1 MRWSCRRGRGLVV
14 LATAAVAL
22 PLTATLSPAAADT
35 PAPAPVATPAPVA
48 AVVPQPVSQ
57 QALPG
62 GEFTLTAKTRI
73 AVLSRDSAAVG
84 VGTYL
89 SKLLAPA
96 TGFDLQVVR
105 TTKAPDKAVVLDP
118 NGPKELGAEG
128 YTVSARANGIVVTAY
143 GAQGLFRGVQTLRQ
157 LLPAAVESRT
167 KQSRAWTVAS
177 TEISDSPRYEYRG
190 VMLDVARRF
199 FPVEQVK
206 RYIDEAAAY
215 KINKLQLHLTDD
227 QGWRIAIDAL
237 PNLTKVGAS
246 TQSGFTGGTGWYYT
260 AADYK
265 EIVSYAASRFM
276 TVVPEIDGPGHTWAA
291 QTSVPELRC
300 DDKYA
305 RPYSGFDVKVSLF
318 CLGEQKQ
325 MDATKNFLQTVI
337 KAVAE
342 LTPGPY
348 IHLGGDEVPDA
359 TTSEQYDSYVKTVS
373 DATTAEKKTVMG
385 WHQLGQ
391 SPLPAGSLLQYWG
404 EDDDRKTIG
413 TAKEALGIRHLRAGA
428 AQDAR
433 FIMSPSD
440 HAYLDMQYDASTP
453 YGLKW
458 SGFVPVQRSY
468 EWDPATVTG
477 KLDGTGVIVPAQKVA
492 GVAAALWADRAYE
505 GSNELP
511 NAGTRWPAP
520 QEYADFMSF
529 PRLPAIAEVG
539 WSPQSARDWNGFR
552 QRLGLHGPRWTA
564 AGIGFYPAPDVAWA
578 GTAGIGLEGVHTLT
592 TGGKALNVPG
602 SSTASGTQLTTATA
616 DGGSGQ
622 KWSFTRYSDGTYAL
636 VNQASGLC
644 ADVNRGFT
652 SAGAKI
658 IQWTCTGTPNQRWIV
673 TPVNGGHTITSAK
686 TKLLLT
692 AASTADGALITQR
705 AAKGTALQKWTVE

>member
-1 MRWSCRRGRGLVV
+1 MRWSHRRGRHLVA
-14 LATAAVAL
+14 LTTAAITL
-22 PLTATLSPAAADT
+22 PLTAMLTPAAAET
-35 PAPAPVATPAPVA
+35 PAPAPVPTPGA

-62 GEFTLTAKTRI
+62 TEFTLSAKTRI
-73 AVLSRDSAAVG
+73 AVLSKDAAAVG

-96 TGFDLQVVR
+96 TGLDLRVVK

-128 YTVSARANGIVVTAY
+128 YTLTTDKNGVVVTAY

-167 KQSRAWTVAS
+167 KQSRAWTIAPAK
-177 TEISDSPRYEYRG
+177 ISDSPRYEYRG

-227 QGWRIAIDAL
+227 QGWRIAVDAL

-246 TQSGFTGGTGWYYT
+246 TQSGFTGGTNWYYT

-305 RPYSGFDVKVSLF
+305 KPYSGFDIKISLF
-318 CLGEQKQ
+318 CLGEPKQKE
-325 MDATKNFLQTVI
+325 ATQNFLRTVI

-342 LTPGPY
+342 MTPGPY
-348 IHLGGDEVPDA
+348 IHLGGDEVPGD
-359 TTSEQYDSYVKTVS
+359 TTQEQYDSYVKTAT
-373 DATTAEKKTVMG
+373 DATTAQKKTAIG

-413 TAKEALGIRHLRAGA
+413 TANEALGIRHLREGA
-428 AQDAR
+428 AQGAK
-433 FIMSPSD
+433 FIMSPSSQ
-440 HAYLDMQYDASTP
+440 AYLDMKYDESTR

-458 SGFVPVQRSY
+458 SGYVPVQRSY

-477 KLDGTGVIVPAQKVA
+477 KLDGTGVIVPAQNVA
-492 GVAAALWADRAYE
+492 GVSAALWADRAYDD
-505 GSNELP
+505 SSELP
-511 NAGTRWPAP
+511 NSGTKWPEP
-520 QEYADFMSF
+520 KDYADFMSF
-529 PRLPAIAEVG
+529 PRLPALAEVA
-539 WSPQSARDWNGFR
+539 WSPQSARDWTSFQ
-552 QRLGLHGPRWTA
+552 QRLGQHGPRWTA
-564 AGIGFYPAPDVAWA
+564 AGIGFYPAPGVAWA
-578 GTAGIGLEGVHTLT
+578 GTTGNGLEGVHTLT
-592 TGGKALNVPG
+592 IGGKALEVPG
-602 SSTASGTQLTTATA
+602 SSTTSSTQLTTAGTT
-616 DGGSGQ
+616 GGAGQ
-622 KWSFTRYSDGTYAL
+622 KWSFTRYNDGTYAL
-636 VNQASGLC
+636 VNQATGLC

-658 IQWTCTGTPNQRWIV
+658 IQWACTGNRNQRWTV
-673 TPVNGGHTITSAK
+673 TPVSGGHTITSVK
-686 TKLLLT
+686 TGFLLT
-692 AASTADGALITQR
+692 TASTADGALITQR
-705 AAKGTALQKWTVE
+705 AASRTALQKWTID